1 MTTLRADI
9 VSAVV
14 AALNTNRP
22 AGVPAAS
29 RLRQS
34 QFEASETPSISVYPA
49 NESISPASN
58 RPGPIVKRELQLVV
72 EARVAGD
79 DPDVLLDPAVSWIEQ
94 AVTSLDST
102 LIHDAPQAVAIQHEF
117 AVGTVP
123 HGVARVSFVVSY
135 QTRRI
140 NPEAAS

>member
-1 MTTLRADI
+1 MSTLRAQI
-9 VSAVV
+9 VDAVV
-14 AALNTNRP
+14 AALNTGRP
-22 AGVPAAS
+22 AGIPEAS

-49 NESISPASN
+49 NESIQQAT
-58 RPGPIVKRELQLVV
+58 RVPGPLVKRELQIVV

-79 DPDVLLDPAVSWIEQ
+79 EPDALLDPSLSWIEQ
-94 AVTSLDST
+94 AVTRLESA
-102 LIHDAPQAVAIQHEF
+102 LIHDAPEAVSVQHEF

-123 HGVARVSFVVSY
+123 HGVARVAFVVRF
-135 QTRRI
+135 QTRRD